1 MARTGHRFISA
12 SRKGRDRRDD
22 QTVPAHDS
30 GETLIELLMAIA
42 IIGIAL
48 TAVMGAMST
57 GILMSDVHRKQ
68 AVAGTL
74 VAGYAESVKQAVKSS
89 GYQVSCAPTYA
100 STFAMPTGYTK
111 SIIAVSFWTGTAF
124 QATCSTAGDTGVQR
138 LTLRVASTDNRASE
152 RVVVVVRKPCRPTDA
167 VCL

>member
-1 MARTGHRFISA
+1 LDSRSTSPSRHRRVRSDGPPVE
-12 SRKGRDRRDD
+12 R
-22 QTVPAHDS
+22 HDS

-57 GILMSDVHRKQ
+57 GIRMSDVHRKQ

-74 VAGYAESVKQAVKSS
+74 VAGYAESVKQAVKTS

-100 STFAMPTGYTK
+100 STYAVPTGYIK
-111 SIIAVSFWTGTAF
+111 AMISVSFWTTSGF
-124 QATCSTAGDTGVQR
+124 QTTCNTTGDVGLQR
-138 LTLRVASTDNRASE
+138 LTLRVASSDNRASE
-152 RVVVVVRKPCRPTDA
+152 RLVVVVRKPCRPVDA
-167 VCL
+167 ACS